1 MIRTLAPE
9 LDDSE
14 PGRLRSV
21 ELPSLRSVIIMDAPS
36 ESGTYSF
43 DDLRKLG
50 GSAQQI
56 RILEIDKKLCP
67 DDAINIQF
75 TSGTTG
81 MPKGATLSHYN
92 IVNNARYATDRI
104 N

>member
-21 ELPSLRSVIIMDAPS
+21 ELPSLRSVIIMDASS

-67 DDAINIQF
+67 DDAINI
-75 TSGTTG
+75 
-81 MPKGATLSHYN
+81 
-92 IVNNARYATDRI
+92 
-104 N
+104 